1 MVTDPV
7 PALLSHPLLR
17 ALGIPFPCSREQRHH
32 LHVMLGCGC
41 WDTPQQDLGYG
52 GFLGKD
58 WGAAGICA
66 TAVSSIAM
74 LNASRGL

>member
-1 MVTDPV
+1 MQ
-7 PALLSHPLLR
+7 
-17 ALGIPFPCSREQRHH
+17 REQ
-32 LHVMLGCGC
+32 LHPSAMLGCGH

-52 GFLGKD
+52 G
-58 WGAAGICA
+58 GAAGICV